1 MEEEELTQAEIDT
14 LEEMGYGAPQAE
26 EKQNIFSFFK
36 RVIFMKDTTR
46 TSNLTNDEL
55 GFTKIPVRT
64 NLILSLYSEQMG
76 LSGLSNHFMRE
87 SQIISDS
94 SLSREGFLDK
104 LAVTQK
110 REMESKTRRSNLP
123 QKKGWF
129 APKQPQQPTDQ
140 YSN

>member
-1 MEEEELTQAEIDT
+1 MEEELTEEEIET

-26 EKQNIFSFFK
+26 EKQNIFTFFK

-46 TSNLTNDEL
+46 TGNLTNDEL
-55 GFTKIPVRT
+55 GIVTIPLRT
-64 NLILSLYSEQMG
+64 NLELSLYAKKMG
-76 LSGLSNHFMRE
+76 LLGVASYFKEKAH
-87 SQIISDS
+87 ITSDS

-129 APKQPQQPTDQ
+129 AKQQPQQPTDQ
-140 YSN
+140 YTN